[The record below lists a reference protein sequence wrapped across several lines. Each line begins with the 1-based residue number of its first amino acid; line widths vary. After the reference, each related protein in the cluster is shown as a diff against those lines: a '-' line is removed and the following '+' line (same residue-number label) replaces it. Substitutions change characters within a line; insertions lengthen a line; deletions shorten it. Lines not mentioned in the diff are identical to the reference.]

1 MKSPIHSMF
10 GTVFVHVTDLEKS
23 IEWYSKLL
31 NIEVHTENHSGPV
44 YTFSMGDSLP
54 GLTLDNHCCDEIYEF
69 QPSNQPLFNLNT
81 KDIHKAYQFVKEE
94 LKAEIT
100 TEIEEFPDLASF
112 CFSDPDGNILMAC
125 MLK

>member
-1 MKSPIHSMF
+1 MQSKF
-10 GTVFVHVTDLEKS
+10 GTIFVHVTDLEKS

-31 NIEVHTENHSGPV
+31 NKEVHTENHSGPLH
-44 YTFSMGDSLP
+44 TFSMGDSLP
-54 GLTLDNHCCDEIYEF
+54 GLTLDNHCWGEDYKF

-81 KDIHKAYQFVKEE
+81 NDIYESYQFVKEE

-100 TEIEEFPDLASF
+100 TEIEEFHDLAYF